1 VSLTGIFE
9 DSGEAANVEDVLA
22 EIKAAFEEE
31 QERLHDARDPD

>member
-1 VSLTGIFE
+1 VSLTGVFE

-31 QERLHDARDPD
+31 QERQERLNDSD